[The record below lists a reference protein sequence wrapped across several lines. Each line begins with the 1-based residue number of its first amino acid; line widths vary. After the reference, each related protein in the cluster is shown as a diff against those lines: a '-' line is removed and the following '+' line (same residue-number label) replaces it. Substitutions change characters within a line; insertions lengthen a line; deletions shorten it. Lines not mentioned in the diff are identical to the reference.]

1 VRTPARFGPVVL
13 LGLAVLA
20 GFGMRAWIPRRHAL
34 WLTAVLL
41 LGISVEVKATWPL
54 RDVPPVPEAYRVL
67 ARLPPAPVVE
77 LHFPYKESDEHNHAR
92 YMFWSMWHWRPLVN
106 GYSDFRPADFQKIA
120 VPINDFPDPKSFEIL
135 RERNVRYV
143 TLHLQTYSNPEAWK
157 IMLERFPRYAEYV
170 RPIVQEGNVWLYEI
184 VKYP

>member
-1 VRTPARFGPVVL
+1 MSAPDIHSTQFTGVRVRAVSEKPYDELVAALFADIGSTP
-13 LGLAVLA
+13 
-20 GFGMRAWIPRRHAL
+20 
-34 WLTAVLL
+34 
-41 LGISVEVKATWPL
+41 
-54 RDVPPVPEAYRVL
+54 
-67 ARLPPAPVVE
+67 
-77 LHFPYKESDEHNHAR
+77 
-92 YMFWSMWHWRPLVN
+92 
-106 GYSDFRPADFQKIA
+106 